1 MKKYKVETVVGM
13 YAENLDPRLAPF
25 PVVVYGH
32 YEDDVYTG
40 RPCFHID
47 KIMHKMG
54 SELPKRERWI
64 DDYEYGALTS
74 RCQSA
79 KKELLP
85 I

>member
-32 YEDDVYTG
+32 YEDDW
-40 RPCFHID
+40 FHID
-47 KIMHKMG
+47 KITDKMG
-54 SELPKRERWI
+54 MELPKRARWI
-64 DDYEYGALTS
+64 DDYEYGALVS